1 MNTLASTLPQSIQ
14 VSGRRWFQRTY
25 GNTYCTASIYV
36 NGVKVHTLPRQYGY
50 GDYYLQA
57 AGEWLDANGYTPDR
71 EKHAST
77 GGMEPLW
84 RYCNDRGISFLYS
97 VSDVSRQKDL

>member
-1 MNTLASTLPQSIQ
+1 MSTLTTPKSIQ
-14 VSGRRWFQRTY
+14 VSGRRWFQKTY

-36 NGVKVHTLPRQYGY
+36 DGAKVHTLPRQYGY

-71 EKHAST
+71 EKYHS
-77 GGMEPLW
+77 GGSEPLW
-84 RYCNDRGISFLYS
+84 RYCNDRGIAFLYS
-97 VSDVSRQKDL
+97 ATDVQRQKDL